1 MKKLS
6 TELSRSLFSIYF
18 LVGRRAWQSVSLG
31 RSTCRSACPRCST
44 SRGRCG
50 ARWTSWSAPRPSWAP
65 PPPASVAFYSF
76 LCLSLHCTVPSKISD
91 FMEHK
96 AQFIVAH
103 PCNPPYHTPM
113 VELVPAP
120 WTSTEVFALF
130 SFCIVLPLYYVPNY
144 IIALYLPL
152 STVSTQPCL
161 TYLQVRAGARALMAE
176 VGQGPVSLSRE
187 VPGFV
192 LNRMQVERAFD
203 KD

>member
-1 MKKLS
+1 MAECVTGAKYVQECVPEVLDLKRKVWG
-6 TELSRSLFSIYF
+6 EVDK
-18 LVGRRAWQSVSLG
+18 LVGTETILG
-31 RSTCRSACPRCST
+31 TST
-44 SRGRCG
+44 SCIGGLLLIVC
-50 ARWTSWSAPRPSWAP
+50 A
-65 PPPASVAFYSF
+65 Y
-76 LCLSLHCTVPSKISD
+76 LLHCTVPSKISD

-161 TYLQVRAGARALMAE
+161 TYL
-176 VGQGPVSLSRE
+176 
-187 VPGFV
+187 
-192 LNRMQVERAFD
+192 
-203 KD
+203 

>member
-1 MKKLS
+1 
-6 TELSRSLFSIYF
+6 
-18 LVGRRAWQSVSLG
+18 
-31 RSTCRSACPRCST
+31 
-44 SRGRCG
+44 
-50 ARWTSWSAPRPSWAP
+50 
-65 PPPASVAFYSF
+65 
-76 LCLSLHCTVPSKISD
+76 
-91 FMEHK
+91 
-96 AQFIVAH
+96 
-103 PCNPPYHTPM
+103 M

>member
-1 MKKLS
+1 MCHWGEVRAGVRARGARPQK
-6 TELSRSLFSIYF
+6 EG
-18 LVGRRAWQSVSLG
+18 VGRGGQAGRHRDHPGHLHLLHRWPSINFCPNLCTAQFRA
-31 RSTCRSACPRCST
+31 RSP
-44 SRGRCG
+44 
-50 ARWTSWSAPRPSWAP
+50 TSWSTKPSSSWRTRATLRTTHPWSSWCLHHGPAPRFLHFSI
-65 PPPASVAFYSF
+65 SVLF
-76 LCLSLHCTVPSKISD
+76 CL
-91 FMEHK
+91 F
-96 AQFIVAH
+96 
-103 PCNPPYHTPM
+103 
-113 VELVPAP
+113 
-120 WTSTEVFALF
+120 
-130 SFCIVLPLYYVPNY
+130 VPNY